1 MMHYKGYYGRTEL
14 DDEAGLFHGRVVGIR
29 DVVTF
34 EGRTVRELRK
44 AFRDSVDDYLAFCRE
59 RGEEP
64 DKPYSGK
71 VSLRVEPE
79 LHRKISMA
87 AGAAGKS
94 INRWIAEHLEQDAEK
109 VLDGGG

>member
-1 MMHYKGYYGRTEL
+1 MMHYKVYYGRAEI
-14 DDEAGLFHGRVVGIR
+14 DEEAGLFHGRVVGIR

-34 EGRTVRELRK
+34 EGRSVRELKK
-44 AFRDSVDDYLAFCRE
+44 AFRDSVNDYLAFCHE

-71 VSLRVEPE
+71 VSLRIEPE
-79 LHRKISMA
+79 LHRKISLA

-94 INRWIAEHLEQDAEK
+94 INRWIAEQLEQDAEE
-109 VLDGGG
+109 VLDNGG